1 MKSSHNLLRDWK
13 AARIEKSYLS
23 QVEFLGSSIRTSFL
37 RAWAVTALKVIVI
50 FTLMNLNIDVV
61 SKMEENVAL
70 LDSYLRNDY
79 STLNIVTPLAFAAR
93 KPSTQVIVSVNVE
106 PRGPSPDT
114 STLTNDLPTA
124 TVAGES
130 IIEGP

>member
-50 FTLMNLNIDVV
+50 FALMNLNIDVV

-79 STLNIVTPLAFAAR
+79 STIYEAAPLVVKSRKPVTP
-93 KPSTQVIVSVNVE
+93 VVVSVNVE
-106 PRGPSPDT
+106 PRGPSLNTNNPI
-114 STLTNDLPTA
+114 NDLPTA
-124 TVAGES
+124 AVAGDS